1 MEQRNLGTS
10 GLRVSAI
17 GLGCNNLGGRLDAA
31 ASHVVVNAAL
41 DAGITLFDTA
51 DLYPV
56 NEAGRSEVLLGEAL
70 GRRRAGVVIAT
81 KFGLPMDAS
90 GAMEGASRRY
100 IMSAV
105 EASLKRLKTDYI
117 DLYQVHRYD
126 LHTPIDETMR
136 ALDDLVTQG
145 KVRYIG
151 CSNFASWQMIDAQ
164 WTAKDRKA
172 APFVSCQD
180 EWSLLAR
187 EVERELV
194 PAMVSAGLGML
205 PYFPLASG
213 LLSGKYRGGAKPAGA
228 RLTTSQSLI
237 DLFVNDANIAKAERL
252 SAFAEAHGHTP
263 LELAFAWLL
272 SRPTVAS
279 VIAGASNPEQIAQN
293 VAAAGAWALSG
304 EELDA
309 IDAIAPGPPKPGH

>member
-1 MEQRNLGTS
+1 MEQRTLGNS

-17 GLGCNNLGGRLDAA
+17 GLGCNNLGGRLDAT

-41 DAGITLFDTA
+41 EAGITLFDTA
-51 DLYPV
+51 DRYPQ
-56 NEAGRSEVLLGEAL
+56 NDAGRSEILLGEAL
-70 GRRRAGVVIAT
+70 GRRRDEVIVAT

-105 EASLKRLKTDYI
+105 EASLKRLKTDRI

-126 LHTPIDETMR
+126 AHTPIGETMR

-164 WTAKDRKA
+164 WTARDLRA
-172 APFVSCQD
+172 TPFVSCQD

-187 EVERELV
+187 DVERELV
-194 PAMVSAGLGML
+194 PAMVHAGLGML

-228 RLTTSQSLI
+228 RLTTTKSLM
-237 DLFVNDANIAKAERL
+237 DLFVNDENIAKADKL
-252 SAFAEAHGHTP
+252 AAFAEARGHTP
-263 LELAFAWLL
+263 LELAFSWLL
-272 SRPTVAS
+272 SRPTVSS

-293 VAAAGAWALSG
+293 VAAATWTFTPA
-304 EELDA
+304 ELA
-309 IDAIAPGPPKPGH
+309 EIDTISPGPPKPGH

>member
-1 MEQRNLGTS
+1 MEQRHLGAS
-10 GLRVSAI
+10 GLRVSAV

-31 ASHVVVNAAL
+31 ASHVVVHAAV

-51 DLYPV
+51 DRYPQ
-56 NEAGRSEVLLGEAL
+56 NDAGRSESLLGEAL
-70 GRRRAGVVIAT
+70 GRRRANVIVAT

-105 EASLKRLKTDYI
+105 EASLKRLKTDWI

-126 LHTPIDETMR
+126 AHTPIDETMR

-164 WTAKDRKA
+164 WTAKDLKTT
-172 APFVSCQD
+172 PFVSCQD

-187 EVERELV
+187 DVERELV
-194 PAMVSAGLGML
+194 PSMVRAGLGML

-228 RLTTSQSLI
+228 RLTTTKTLM
-237 DLFVNDANIAKAERL
+237 DLFVNDDNIAKADKL
-252 SAFAEAHGHTP
+252 AAFAEAHGHKP
-263 LELAFAWLL
+263 LELAFSWLL
-272 SRPTVAS
+272 SRPTVSS

-293 VAAAGAWALSG
+293 VAAATWTFTSA
-304 EELDA
+304 ELA
-309 IDAIAPGPPKPGH
+309 EIDAIAPGPPKPGH